1 MKETVEDK
9 ARSTHV
15 FCVGRT
21 HYRHRRLDDT
31 SQSAQKMVPKNDR
44 GVSDCRKSL

>member
-1 MKETVEDK
+1 MKETVGDK
-9 ARSTHV
+9 ARSTRV

-21 HYRHRRLDDT
+21 HYRHRRFDDT
-31 SQSAQKMVPKNDR
+31 CQSAQKMVPENDL